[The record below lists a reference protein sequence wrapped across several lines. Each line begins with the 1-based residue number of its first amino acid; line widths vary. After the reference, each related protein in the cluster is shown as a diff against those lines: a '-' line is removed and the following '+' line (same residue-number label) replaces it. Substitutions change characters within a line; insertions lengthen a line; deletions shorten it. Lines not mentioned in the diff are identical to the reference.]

1 MHAAAI
7 KRYPGIVHMDG
18 TARFQTVSEAANPY
32 LHALLLR
39 VGQLTAGPV
48 LMNSSEAP
56 SRSQSTMSPDF
67 GTNALGPR
75 AQTIRACSRC
85 ECAVLI
91 AVLARLQREGSA
103 DLESCRYGNRDLP
116 QRGGDGETSHRGL
129 DVP

>member
-48 LMNSSEAP
+48 LMNTSEAP
-56 SRSQSTMSPDF
+56 NPPCRLILERMRSGRVLKRF
-67 GTNALGPR
+67 AHARVANA
-75 AQTIRACSRC
+75 QF
-85 ECAVLI
+85 
-91 AVLARLQREGSA
+91 
-103 DLESCRYGNRDLP
+103 
-116 QRGGDGETSHRGL
+116 
-129 DVP
+129 